1 MAQVFESTLSRSE
14 IIDFIPNGTS
24 SEDSLLMAQNYIRN
38 WVTQKLLLHKAIE
51 NLSNEEMNIQ
61 KQVEDYRT
69 SLLIYQ
75 YKQKLIA
82 QRLMDEISEEDI
94 ETYYNK
100 NEKNFILPTPII
112 KAVFFILPKN
122 APNLK
127 EVKKWFKSD
136 KANDQESLEDY
147 CLTHA
152 KKYDKF
158 NNKWI
163 EVKYI
168 LNLIPG
174 DFNTLE
180 KEILVV
186 KNIEKEDDDNYYF
199 LKINEMRHEQT
210 LAPLDYVRDEI
221 TLILKNK
228 KKLQFENDLEKQI
241 MRELLLLIMEKPE
254 RIEQSFTL
262 RNVSKTLERAGDHA
276 TNVAERV
283 AYMYTGRPVKASSY
297 RRKKMA

>member
-152 KKYDKF
+152 KKL
-158 NNKWI
+158 WQSPQSQ
-163 EVKYI
+163 
-168 LNLIPG
+168 LQPS
-174 DFNTLE
+174 
-180 KEILVV
+180 
-186 KNIEKEDDDNYYF
+186 YF
-199 LKINEMRHEQT
+199 S
-210 LAPLDYVRDEI
+210 Y
-221 TLILKNK
+221 
-228 KKLQFENDLEKQI
+228 
-241 MRELLLLIMEKPE
+241 
-254 RIEQSFTL
+254 QST
-262 RNVSKTLERAGDHA
+262 
-276 TNVAERV
+276 VAVLSNSTE
-283 AYMYTGRPVKASSY
+283 
-297 RRKKMA
+297 

>member
-1 MAQVFESTLSRSE
+1 MKSDLRGLGEHHGLIEQLSKGGELYSITE
-14 IIDFIPNGTS
+14 KLKNEKEYWMG
-24 SEDSLLMAQNYIRN
+24 IRN
-38 WVTQKLLLHKAIE
+38 NKVMIYYMGGKILDISSSGLLGFDPKYIAHYDNKIKIGKRFANAEDWLSKEKLLKSAIH
-51 NLSNEEMNIQ
+51 S
-61 KQVEDYRT
+61 
-69 SLLIYQ
+69 YQ
-75 YKQKLIA
+75 
-82 QRLMDEISEEDI
+82 
-94 ETYYNK
+94 TNYNK

-241 MRELLLLIMEKPE
+241 NEEG
-254 RIEQSFTL
+254 
-262 RNVSKTLERAGDHA
+262 V
-276 TNVAERV
+276 
-283 AYMYTGRPVKASSY
+283 
-297 RRKKMA
+297 RKKYVKIY

>member
-1 MAQVFESTLSRSE
+1 M
-14 IIDFIPNGTS
+14 
-24 SEDSLLMAQNYIRN
+24 
-38 WVTQKLLLHKAIE
+38 
-51 NLSNEEMNIQ
+51 
-61 KQVEDYRT
+61 
-69 SLLIYQ
+69 
-75 YKQKLIA
+75 
-82 QRLMDEISEEDI
+82 
-94 ETYYNK
+94 
-100 NEKNFILPTPII
+100 
-112 KAVFFILPKN
+112 
-122 APNLK
+122 
-127 EVKKWFKSD
+127 KKWFKSD

-180 KEILVV
+180 KEI
-186 KNIEKEDDDNYYF
+186 DDNYYF

-241 MRELLLLIMEKPE
+241 NEEG
-254 RIEQSFTL
+254 
-262 RNVSKTLERAGDHA
+262 V
-276 TNVAERV
+276 
-283 AYMYTGRPVKASSY
+283 
-297 RRKKMA
+297 RKKYVKIY

>member
-1 MAQVFESTLSRSE
+1 MRFTLLFMLVLIICSCEPQRTQEPPVAQVFESTLSRSE

-127 EVKKWFKSD
+127 E
-136 KANDQESLEDY
+136 DY

-241 MRELLLLIMEKPE
+241 NEEG
-254 RIEQSFTL
+254 
-262 RNVSKTLERAGDHA
+262 V
-276 TNVAERV
+276 
-283 AYMYTGRPVKASSY
+283 
-297 RRKKMA
+297 RKKYVKIY